1 MEFLLYKE
9 FGYLTRKLST
19 TNLGVENTIRIRM
32 NEVETQIK
40 VILSETKIG
49 AIEQTRKSKL
59 L

>member
-9 FGYLTRKLST
+9 FEYLKRKLST
-19 TNLGVENTIRIRM
+19 TNLGVENTIRIKM

-49 AIEQTRKSKL
+49 AIGQTRKSKL